1 MSALSPTCLCP
12 SSLSKLLSPLASVF
26 VFSVRAGVEP
36 LTQCLDS
43 VLPPRHA
50 FLLALEDHGHFIAC
64 LAQTQSPWSVYYY
77 DLSVDIDP

>member
-1 MSALSPTCLCP
+1 M
-12 SSLSKLLSPLASVF
+12 
-26 VFSVRAGVEP
+26 EP

-43 VLPPRHA
+43 VVLIPVTTSCVLPPRHA